1 MMDTIAENTME
12 SRAHLDA
19 LFGDQCCIARERAA
33 QIDIIDK
40 IRQSAEAGEAIAV
53 LLLGDDVFE
62 EVSKPMLQA
71 VMYDLLQRFETIKIN
86 IETM

>member
-12 SRAHLDA
+12 ARAHLDA
-19 LFGDQCCIARERAA
+19 LFGDQCRIAPERAT

-40 IRQSAEAGEAIAV
+40 IRQAAEAGEAIAV

-62 EVSKPMLQA
+62 EVSKPLLQA